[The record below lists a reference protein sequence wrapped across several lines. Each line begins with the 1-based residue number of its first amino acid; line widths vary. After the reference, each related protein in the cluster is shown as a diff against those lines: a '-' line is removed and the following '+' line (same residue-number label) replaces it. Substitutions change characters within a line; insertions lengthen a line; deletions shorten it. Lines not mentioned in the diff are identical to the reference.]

1 MDFVLEYSC
10 VTLTFASQLSY
21 PLIGLNQ
28 EKTDPE
34 IAIVKYLLIKSYFKF
49 WSYLNIQIFTK
60 ILQIPGTCLIGLV
73 GVCGDDV
80 CDREELVGVRG
91 DVDVVCCDREEL
103 STLQ

>member
-1 MDFVLEYSC
+1 
-10 VTLTFASQLSY
+10 
-21 PLIGLNQ
+21 
-28 EKTDPE
+28 
-34 IAIVKYLLIKSYFKF
+34 
-49 WSYLNIQIFTK
+49 
-60 ILQIPGTCLIGLV
+60 LIGLV